1 MTEGGRTAW
10 NFAKRPGLTLRPYAA
25 FTILPS
31 AALRRPAFPQWQEGT
46 YPDAATVEGD
56 IAQGIGYVLCD
67 GGEVV
72 GAVALTTQ
80 GEEGYRHIF
89 DGAWLTPLDGPY
101 VTVHRIAVS
110 GEHRG
115 KGLSK
120 RIMQEAEALAAQRGF
135 PSVRVDTHEQNAV
148 MRSLLSGLGYRQCGT
163 IILLDGDEKGA
174 PRLCYEKLI

>member
-1 MTEGGRTAW
+1 MEFRKTTGADVAAVCGIYD
-10 NFAKRPGLTLRPYAA
+10 FAKRSFAQAG
-25 FTILPS
+25 I
-31 AALRRPAFPQWQEGT
+31 PQWQEGT

-135 PSVRVDTHEQNAV
+135 PSVRVDTHELNAV
-148 MRSLLSGLGYRQCGT
+148 MRSMLSGMGYRQCGT